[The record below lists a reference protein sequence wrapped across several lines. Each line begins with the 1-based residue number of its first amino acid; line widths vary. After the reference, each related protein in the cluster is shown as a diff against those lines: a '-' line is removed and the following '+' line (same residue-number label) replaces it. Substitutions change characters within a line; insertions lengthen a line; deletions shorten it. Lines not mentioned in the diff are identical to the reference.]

1 MLFLKDDDRRREDF
15 VDDDSKDDDDLVDPT
30 RGLVSTNETRD
41 GELQHRREHG
51 TSSFI
56 SNDTTT
62 NNGFGIHWCF
72 PRWTRDVMR
81 KERRGPRRDPFRGV
95 ALCLRYRPISCA
107 AFSALFNDEIVQR
120 RDDDATQG
128 CFLIECI
135 NAFFQKR
142 EVFERTRVLTFFHLF
157 LSLSFSLAMY
167 STRPHRHSTT
177 RQRKTMW
184 KQSSL

>member
-1 MLFLKDDDRRREDF
+1 MTTDDEKTL
-15 VDDDSKDDDDLVDPT
+15 SATT
-30 RGLVSTNETRD
+30 RKTTTTT
-41 GELQHRREHG
+41 
-51 TSSFI
+51 TSSIPRADSYQQMKRAMESFNIEESMVRLLFSRTTRRQIMVLEFI
-56 SNDTTT
+56 VFSSLDARCEKRASKTPQIPS
-62 NNGFGIHWCF
+62 G
-72 PRWTRDVMR
+72 
-81 KERRGPRRDPFRGV
+81 GV

>member
-1 MLFLKDDDRRREDF
+1 MTTDDEKTL
-15 VDDDSKDDDDLVDPT
+15 SAT
-30 RGLVSTNETRD
+30 RKTTT
-41 GELQHRREHG
+41 
-51 TSSFI
+51 TSSIPRADSYQQMKRAMESFNI
-56 SNDTTT
+56 EESMVRLLFSRTTHDKWFWNSLVFSSLDARCEKRASKT
-62 NNGFGIHWCF
+62 PQIPSG
-72 PRWTRDVMR
+72 
-81 KERRGPRRDPFRGV
+81 GV

>member
-1 MLFLKDDDRRREDF
+1 MTTDDEKTL
-15 VDDDSKDDDDLVDPT
+15 STTT
-30 RGLVSTNETRD
+30 RKTTTTAT
-41 GELQHRREHG
+41 
-51 TSSFI
+51 TSSSIPRADSYQQMKRAMESFNI
-56 SNDTTT
+56 EESMVRLLFSRTTHDKWFWNSLVFSSLDARCDEKRASRT
-62 NNGFGIHWCF
+62 PQIPSGEWRCVYDIDRSLALHFR
-72 PRWTRDVMR
+72 PSLTTRSSR
-81 KERRGPRRDPFRGV
+81 E
-95 ALCLRYRPISCA
+95 
-107 AFSALFNDEIVQR
+107 

-128 CFLIECI
+128 CVLIECS